1 MKAHRQ
7 IALSILKTNPNRH
20 TASFCKARPYG
31 IYHMGALFRAFLI
44 QLFFNTTIFYN
55 RVGRIKTAGIV
66 TAQYTKYAMII
77 VLMLAFCKYRTK

>member
-7 IALSILKTNPNRH
+7 IALQILKTNPNRH

-31 IYHMGALFRAFLI
+31 IYHMGALL
-44 QLFFNTTIFYN
+44 LHYYFYN

>member
-31 IYHMGALFRAFLI
+31 EFHAGALL
-44 QLFFNTTIFYN
+44 LHYYFYN
-55 RVGRIKTAGIV
+55 RAGRIKTAGIV

-77 VLMLAFCKYRTK
+77 VLMLAFCKYRMK

>member
-7 IALSILKTNPNRH
+7 IALQILKTNPNRH

-31 IYHMGALFRAFLI
+31 EFHAGALLLYNYF
-44 QLFFNTTIFYN
+44 FYN